1 MNPVL
6 NVAVRDVIESIKTK
20 RLLVTLF
27 IFVFIG
33 IGTAHWVRYL
43 LMSSPTGD
51 EQFIKDAMA
60 NSFLN
65 NLRNFLALLSIL
77 FGADAI
83 NREIETGTIR
93 VTLGHPIYRDQFLI
107 GKFLGKALTVM
118 VGLTLFVV
126 ISVASMLLIGIP
138 IGGGVVMLILKPL
151 PFFVLFSLVYV
162 SLGVLLSVLV
172 RKSSTS
178 ILLALLLA
186 LFLEMIYPIAISVI
200 ISLKVISTGMSPELL
215 GEMIQRMYRFLII
228 QPGFYLKNIWYA
240 FGMRYFTV

>member
-107 GKFLGKALTVM
+107 GKFLGKGAHGYGGPHTVRCDKRCINASNRDSDRRRGSDAHTETTTLLRTLLTRLCVPWSSA
-118 VGLTLFVV
+118 
-126 ISVASMLLIGIP
+126 ISAGKKVFNLNTPGP
-138 IGGGVVMLILKPL
+138 PTGVVP
-151 PFFVLFSLVYV
+151 
-162 SLGVLLSVLV
+162 
-172 RKSSTS
+172 
-178 ILLALLLA
+178 
-186 LFLEMIYPIAISVI
+186 
-200 ISLKVISTGMSPELL
+200 
-215 GEMIQRMYRFLII
+215 
-228 QPGFYLKNIWYA
+228 
-240 FGMRYFTV
+240 